1 MKVSLFSIPNDREF
15 KGDGS
20 ETEFKSYLNFPA
32 TLGQKYD
39 LILDDGRARVDVRW
53 EGRGGEGR
61 RKREGREREEG
72 EYKSECK

>member
-53 EGRGGEGR
+53 EGRGGEG
-61 RKREGREREEG
+61 EEEERGEG
-72 EYKSECK
+72 ERGGRI